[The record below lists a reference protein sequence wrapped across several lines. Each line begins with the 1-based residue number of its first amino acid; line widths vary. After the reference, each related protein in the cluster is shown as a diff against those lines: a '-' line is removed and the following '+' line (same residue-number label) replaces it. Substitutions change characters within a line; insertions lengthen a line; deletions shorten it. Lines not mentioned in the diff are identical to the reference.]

1 MAKLPLRAAYGRGTR
16 HHVRAGGATA
26 VGAANERSHARAEWP
41 AARGRPASPVSTCA
55 RWLRRLGDD
64 VLTAG
69 HARTRD
75 RPTVRTETVKGEL
88 DGGISSAAGG
98 PVQVVRDRPD
108 VMSREGAER
117 QARTAGL
124 CEECRMR
131 EAHYGFRMG
140 WRAERRT
147 TLCFPCFR
155 SELGR
160 RQGALARR
168 SGVDSPGLDA
178 TQARLPLAGTLE
190 TLRTRGR
197 HAQIAA
203 RHALDGDVP
212 VQALDPLRATGSPVS
227 WDFRGRHARRRP
239 AAHR

>member
-1 MAKLPLRAAYGRGTR
+1 M
-16 HHVRAGGATA
+16 
-26 VGAANERSHARAEWP
+26 
-41 AARGRPASPVSTCA
+41 
-55 RWLRRLGDD
+55 
-64 VLTAG
+64 
-69 HARTRD
+69 
-75 RPTVRTETVKGEL
+75 KGEL

-131 EAHYGFRMG
+131 EAHYGFRTG

-227 WDFRGRHARRRP
+227 LDFRGRHARRRP

>member
-1 MAKLPLRAAYGRGTR
+1 M
-16 HHVRAGGATA
+16 
-26 VGAANERSHARAEWP
+26 
-41 AARGRPASPVSTCA
+41 
-55 RWLRRLGDD
+55 
-64 VLTAG
+64 
-69 HARTRD
+69 
-75 RPTVRTETVKGEL
+75 KGEL

-131 EAHYGFRMG
+131 EAHYGFRTG

-212 VQALDPLRATGSPVS
+212 VQALDPLRATGGPVS
-227 WDFRGRHARRRP
+227 RDFRGRHARRRP
-239 AAHR
+239 AAQSAGMDEHPASRGDATRAHMDDEARHRLAAAGRLTGGARAQV

>member
-1 MAKLPLRAAYGRGTR
+1 M
-16 HHVRAGGATA
+16 
-26 VGAANERSHARAEWP
+26 
-41 AARGRPASPVSTCA
+41 
-55 RWLRRLGDD
+55 
-64 VLTAG
+64 
-69 HARTRD
+69 
-75 RPTVRTETVKGEL
+75 KGEL

-108 VMSREGAER
+108 VMSRKGAE
-117 QARTAGL
+117 
-124 CEECRMR
+124 
-131 EAHYGFRMG
+131 
-140 WRAERRT
+140 
-147 TLCFPCFR
+147 
-155 SELGR
+155 

-227 WDFRGRHARRRP
+227 RDFRGRHARRRP

>member
-1 MAKLPLRAAYGRGTR
+1 MA
-16 HHVRAGGATA
+16 V
-26 VGAANERSHARAEWP
+26 
-41 AARGRPASPVSTCA
+41 
-55 RWLRRLGDD
+55 
-64 VLTAG
+64 
-69 HARTRD
+69 
-75 RPTVRTETVKGEL
+75 
-88 DGGISSAAGG
+88 SAAQQAGQFMLFETG
-98 PVQVVRDRPD
+98 PD
-108 VMSREGAER
+108 VMSREAAER

-124 CEECRMR
+124 CEGCRMR
-131 EAHYGFRMG
+131 EAQYGFRTG
-140 WRAERRT
+140 WLAERRT

-168 SGVDSPGLDA
+168 SGVDSTGLDA

-190 TLRTRGR
+190 TLRTRRR

-227 WDFRGRHARRRP
+227 SDFRGRHARRRP
-239 AAHR
+239 ASHR

>member
-1 MAKLPLRAAYGRGTR
+1 MASRTGQARQPGFNLRPVA
-16 HHVRAGGATA
+16 
-26 VGAANERSHARAEWP
+26 P
-41 AARGRPASPVSTCA
+41 AAGR
-55 RWLRRLGDD
+55 RRLDR
-64 VLTAG
+64 G

-131 EAHYGFRMG
+131 EAHYGFRTG

-160 RQGALARR
+160 RQGALARQ
-168 SGVDSPGLDA
+168 SGVDSTGRE
-178 TQARLPLAGTLE
+178 RLINDNYFCRQKYLTPNMREGAPS
-190 TLRTRGR
+190 R
-197 HAQIAA
+197 
-203 RHALDGDVP
+203 
-212 VQALDPLRATGSPVS
+212 
-227 WDFRGRHARRRP
+227 ARRRTAWGCSSYRGTARVVVDEVAAP
-239 AAHR
+239 APWRCGWLRESDVCPVRGDTGPTDSTCGGRGRGANCSANFWCSNGVCWGHV